1 MQACGDVSM
10 APMQLNWDIF
20 CRVIDNYGD
29 IGICWRLAR
38 QLVSEHGKC
47 VRLWVDDLHSLQPL
61 CPEIDVLSPRQRS
74 HGVEICHWSETV
86 AVDRVGE
93 VIIEAFACDMPV
105 AYLAAMAGTMPKP
118 CWINLEYLTA
128 ETWAD
133 GCHGMASPHPSLP
146 LVKYFYFP
154 GFSAATGGLLRERNL
169 LAIRDAEIAEC
180 PRCETL
186 EISLFCY
193 DSAPVGELLDI
204 LAESPVAAR
213 LHVAPGQALAA
224 VTAHFG
230 GSGPWQRGKLSV
242 LPFEFMPQEDF
253 DRLLWR
259 CDINFVRGEDSFVRA
274 QWAGRAFVWQPYR
287 QADEVHLHKLE
298 AFLERY
304 SIGLSAR
311 SAAAAV
317 DLFRAWNSGQGLRP
331 AWESFLAASPEIAR
345 HNRQWAAKLA
355 GDPDLAGA
363 LVKFCASKV

>member
-1 MQACGDVSM
+1 M

-213 LHVAPGQALAA
+213 LHVASGKRWLPLLPIFAA
-224 VTAHFG
+224 AG
-230 GSGPWQRGKLSV
+230 LGSG
-242 LPFEFMPQEDF
+242 
-253 DRLLWR
+253 
-259 CDINFVRGEDSFVRA
+259 
-274 QWAGRAFVWQPYR
+274 
-287 QADEVHLHKLE
+287 
-298 AFLERY
+298 
-304 SIGLSAR
+304 
-311 SAAAAV
+311 
-317 DLFRAWNSGQGLRP
+317 
-331 AWESFLAASPEIAR
+331 AS
-345 HNRQWAAKLA
+345 
-355 GDPDLAGA
+355 
-363 LVKFCASKV
+363 